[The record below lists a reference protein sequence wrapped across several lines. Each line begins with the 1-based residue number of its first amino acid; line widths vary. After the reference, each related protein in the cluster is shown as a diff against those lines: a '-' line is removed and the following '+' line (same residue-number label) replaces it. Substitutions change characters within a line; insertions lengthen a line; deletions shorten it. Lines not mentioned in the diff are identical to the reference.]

1 MHIFFAGPLT
11 NLKNPDAIK
20 TFYERMDAVA
30 KKLGHTTFWAYK
42 SGTDP
47 IKNPDVLP
55 EDVYK
60 RDIQALE
67 KSDIMISYISEPST
81 GTGIEME
88 HAEEKK
94 IPVVLVYQK
103 GTRVSRMTRGNPA
116 VVKQIVYK
124 DESDALTQLEA
135 YLATVSRS
143 PHTQAS

>member
-11 NLKNPDAIK
+11 NLKDPDATK
-20 TFYERMDAVA
+20 AFYEHMDAVA

-47 IKNPDVLP
+47 VKNPGVSP

-67 KSDIMISYISEPST
+67 KSDIMVSYMGEPST
-81 GTGIEME
+81 GTGIEIE

-94 IPVVLVYQK
+94 IPVVLVYEK
-103 GTRVSRMTRGNPA
+103 GTHVSRMTRGNPA
-116 VVKQIVYK
+116 VVKEIVY
-124 DESDALTQLEA
+124 ESETDALTQLEA

-143 PHTQAS
+143 PHTQVS